1 MPCKQR
7 LDICS
12 SHKSRFCSTRNA
24 TCPVV
29 KRYPNHA
36 SQYHQSI
43 SKTIRRQPPK
53 MLDPFYQRD
62 PCVPRD
68 SRPLEL
74 IRGAAR
80 VFWVGHLSSAHLTWD
95 GGCQILMGHSK
106 TPAQAMQQTYITLTA
121 SGMTHKQSVGHI
133 PNGQGV
139 PTLWRRLPHPQ
150 YHSFGAPSFF
160 GRCREESKDKKR
172 GHRI

>member
-1 MPCKQR
+1 
-7 LDICS
+7 
-12 SHKSRFCSTRNA
+12 
-24 TCPVV
+24 
-29 KRYPNHA
+29 
-36 SQYHQSI
+36 
-43 SKTIRRQPPK
+43 
-53 MLDPFYQRD
+53 
-62 PCVPRD
+62 
-68 SRPLEL
+68 
-74 IRGAAR
+74 
-80 VFWVGHLSSAHLTWD
+80 LSSAHLTWD

-160 GRCREESKDKKR
+160 GRCREESKDTTGSPHGWYLCIVQGSLIQTVPLYNGIPLHYATTARPNPTPRRCQAQQCNIPIAKPHCCAQRWKANTPP
-172 GHRI
+172 RILDFPSGSL